1 MLQGLSSKEAELLKD
16 GISAEKNSNN
26 SNKSPG
32 PTEFVKN
39 VGPSAAETDTLGSA
53 YAPSP
58 CDLESQPKT
67 EIDAQPS
74 TSGTSKSHIFKVGAS

>member
-16 GISAEKNSNN
+16 GISTEKNSDY
-26 SNKSPG
+26 SNKSVG
-32 PTEFVKN
+32 PTDFVKN

-53 YAPSP
+53 NAPSP
-58 CDLESQPKT
+58 CGLESQPKT

-74 TSGTSKSHIFKVGAS
+74 TSGTSKSHLFKVGAS